1 MEDTLIVVLFI
12 VSFLIAAWIVNKV
25 QELYMK
31 LIVANTMFFSGSKK
45 LIAIFIVAMILL
57 GLIASILGIV

>member
-12 VSFLIAAWIVNKV
+12 VSFLIAAWIVNKA